1 MNKILIADDHP
12 LFLAGLKGALLNR
25 LENTYIEHADSY
37 LALFSKL
44 QEDDGELDLLIMDL
58 NMPGATGASGIY
70 SLRQTYPELPI
81 VVLSAHDSQDTRQEC
96 LQAGAS
102 EFLSKSVDINE
113 LVSSL
118 TRIFAGEY
126 QFPTAVGV
134 TPLPSA
140 QQRHYELLASLT
152 PSQFKVL
159 HLMANGDANK
169 QIASTLNISEKTVKN
184 HISAIFAKLGV
195 SNRTQA
201 SKIFIEQE
209 GR

>member
-12 LFLAGLKGALLNR
+12 LFLAGLKDALLNR
-25 LENTYIEHADSY
+25 LQDTYIEHADSY

-44 QEDDGELDLLIMDL
+44 QDDEGELDLVIMDL
-58 NMPGATGASGIY
+58 KMPGAAGASGIY
-70 SLRQTYPELPI
+70 FLHQTYPELPI
-81 VVLSAHDSQDTRQEC
+81 VVLSAHDSQDIRLEC

-113 LVSSL
+113 LVATL
-118 TRIFAGEY
+118 MRIFAGEY
-126 QFPTAVGV
+126 QFPSAYMSANMTAHN
-134 TPLPSA
+134 
-140 QQRHYELLASLT
+140 QQYERLKHLT

-169 QIASTLNISEKTVKN
+169 QIAATLNISEKTVKN
-184 HISAIFAKLGV
+184 HISAIFTKLHV

-201 SKIFIEQE
+201 SKIFFKEN
-209 GR
+209 